1 MVTLAELEHAVGP
14 VAPPPVLTDSAPRLS
29 PGLHAR
35 HYAPRA
41 QLLVVDPGDV
51 ERVLAETRATPV
63 GALVLS
69 DLVWPVTHPL
79 RMPADPVAYASR
91 LYAALHA
98 LDAMGCRLILVER
111 PPESGAWLGV
121 QDRLR
126 RAATPA

>member
-1 MVTLAELEHAVGP
+1 
-14 VAPPPVLTDSAPRLS
+14 
-29 PGLHAR
+29 
-35 HYAPRA
+35 
-41 QLLVVDPGDV
+41 
-51 ERVLAETRATPV
+51 
-63 GALVLS
+63 
-69 DLVWPVTHPL
+69 
-79 RMPADPVAYASR
+79 VAYASR